1 MINRFL
7 AERKNKSERV
17 EIEFLPDA
25 DAIEQRPLAG
35 VTRWTLY
42 SLVSLIIA
50 LITWASIAEI
60 DEIVTAR
67 GKIVTKQPNLIIQPI
82 ETAIIQSIDVRVGQI
97 VKKGQ
102 QLAALDPTFAAADE
116 SQLKG
121 RLSNLDA
128 KTRRLEAELK
138 KTSGEVSTNNRAED
152 AKLQSEIRAA
162 REASYRSRLT
172 QFDETQ
178 EKLKASLVT
187 NQTDQQLLGARVKLL
202 KEMEN
207 MEERLLAQ
215 NISARQRYLESQ
227 ERRLEVERDLAV
239 AKQRESEIRREI
251 LAAQAEREA
260 FIKEWRQKTIE
271 ELAEVRSERNSVA
284 DQLQKATKRRSLVTL
299 ETPVDAIVLEIA
311 KRSIGGI
318 IREAESLITLV
329 PLDVPLVV
337 EAQID
342 AADIGFIRI
351 GNNVRIKLDAFP
363 FQKYGTL
370 FGIVEIISEDAF
382 SRELNQQRQPEQVDV
397 YYLANIALTAKRL
410 ENVGKDFR
418 LFPGLTLSAEIKV
431 GKRSV
436 ISYFLYPVIRTFD
449 EGLREK

>member
-1 MINRFL
+1 VINRFL